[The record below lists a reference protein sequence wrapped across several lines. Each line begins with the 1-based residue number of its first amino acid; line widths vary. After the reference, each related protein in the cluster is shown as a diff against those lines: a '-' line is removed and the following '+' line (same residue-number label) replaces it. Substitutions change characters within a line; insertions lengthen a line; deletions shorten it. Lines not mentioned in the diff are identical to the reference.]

1 MKKKVVFSSII
12 VLFLLAIF
20 TMAGCREEDPPI
32 LSVEIKPTQ
41 VVYNGSATLTWQ
53 GENLTSLR
61 IIGIDQSKLNFGSMS
76 LNNLQEN
83 MTYDFV
89 AIGLDG
95 TTISRSVSIQVGEPI
110 PELKVMVIPNTVVP
124 YKGSAT
130 VGWEGK
136 NLASLKVNGVNSS
149 ELKYGSIPLTNLV
162 EDTTFNFVAIGL
174 DGSTL
179 NQSALVKVAEPTKL
193 DTMMALLCN
202 KPWKLDDISHYT
214 MEGKFIYSSELDE
227 FMKNDI
233 YYFYPDGSRAVDRTA
248 QGKGW
253 FRTGPGDWSFSPDC
267 THIAFDKRT
276 DYKDSITLTTTV
288 FKMFSPSF
296 ILNAE
301 TGETRPITDV
311 YTYKSE

>member
-1 MKKKVVFSSII
+1 MV
-12 VLFLLAIF
+12 
-20 TMAGCREEDPPI
+20 GCREDPPT

-61 IIGIDQSKLNFGSMS
+61 INGIDQSKLNFGSMS

-130 VGWEGK
+130 IGWEGK

-149 ELKYGSIPLTNLV
+149 ELKYGSIPLSNLV
-162 EDTTFNFVAIGL
+162 EDTTFNFSAIGL

-179 NQSALVKVAEPTKL
+179 NQSALVKVAEPTRT
-193 DTMMALLCN
+193 DTLCGNYWTMIEWKFYYEGTYGFAALT
-202 KPWKLDDISHYT
+202 DDDKAERTYFSKD
-214 MEGKFIYSSELDE
+214 GKITIFD
-227 FMKNDI
+227 K
-233 YYFYPDGSRAVDRTA
+233 DGEMV
-248 QGKGW
+248 GKGN
-253 FRTGPGDWSFSPDC
+253 WSWVGQ
-267 THIAFDKRT
+267 
-276 DYKDSITLTTTV
+276 DSIKIGSTKHRYELTDSTFIRSQANDSTIIT
-288 FKMFSPSF
+288 FKGHP
-296 ILNAE
+296 L
-301 TGETRPITDV
+301 
-311 YTYKSE
+311 

>member
-1 MKKKVVFSSII
+1 MSCLKIINKFKKSRKMKTKVIITSVI

-20 TMAGCREEDPPI
+20 TMVGCREDPPT

-61 IIGIDQSKLNFGSMS
+61 INGIDQSKLNFGSMS
-76 LNNLQEN
+76 LDNLQES

-110 PELKVMVIPNTVVP
+110 PELKVTVTPNTVVP

-136 NLASLKVNGVNSS
+136 NLASLTVNGVNSS
-149 ELKYGSIPLTNLV
+149 ELKYGSIPLSNLV
-162 EDTTFNFVAIGL
+162 EDTTFNFVATGL

-179 NQSALVKVAEPTKL
+179 NQSALVDVAEPTRTDTLCGNYWGKVEWKYWYEGRYLYVILTDEIRARRLVFTKDGRFNIFDGNGKL
-193 DTMMALLCN
+193 IGNGNWSWKSQDSFDLAGTIYKYKLSDTN
-202 KPWKLDDISHYT
+202 FIIS
-214 MEGKFIYSSELDE
+214 E
-227 FMKNDI
+227 KND
-233 YYFYPDGSRAVDRTA
+233 S
-248 QGKGW
+248 
-253 FRTGPGDWSFSPDC
+253 
-267 THIAFDKRT
+267 
-276 DYKDSITLTTTV
+276 TV
-288 FKMFSPSF
+288 
-296 ILNAE
+296 L
-301 TGETRPITDV
+301 
-311 YTYKSE
+311 TYKAYPL